1 MTGKKTTKQE
11 KPLPGFFDDR
21 DIGKG
26 IVLDSPAK
34 VKTGGKSTG
43 GKSTGGKK
51 K

>member
-34 VKTGGKSTG
+34 AKTGTKTG